1 MKYGRGVVSV
11 GALCVALTV
20 VVRADTLVMKDG
32 QRVDGRLVTVR
43 DGVIEFEA
51 RRGFFKT
58 ERLRVD
64 RGDVRAIELDQD
76 RDDRGPGRGP
86 DGDRD
91 REGDRDRGGRPSGL
105 RERDVSVNA
114 ATAWNETG
122 VEVRAGQTIYFEAT
136 GKVRWGPGRQ
146 DGPGGEGDSPRN
158 PGRPIP
164 GRPGAALIGR
174 IGDSDPFFIGDD
186 RGPIRVRESG
196 RLFLG
201 VNDDYLRDNSGAF
214 RVTVYY

>member
-1 MKYGRGVVSV
+1 MKYGRGVVSA

-20 VVRADTLVMKDG
+20 VVQADTLVMKDG

-51 RRGFFKT
+51 RRGFFRT

-76 RDDRGPGRGP
+76 RDDRDR

-91 REGDRDRGGRPSGL
+91 GNGDGGRDRDRGRPSGL

-114 ATAWNETG
+114 ATAWNDTG
-122 VEVRAGQTIYFEAT
+122 VEVRAGQTIYFEAA

-146 DGPGGEGDSPRN
+146 DGPAGEGDSPRN

-174 IGDSDPFFIGDD
+174 IGDSDAFFIGDD
-186 RGPIRVRESG
+186 RGAIRVRESG

-201 VNDDYLRDNSGAF
+201 INDDYLRDNSGAF